1 MIYTK
6 NKIEK
11 AINDGDIVI
20 DPFEPKILAQTVT
33 T

>member
-20 DPFEPKILAQTVT
+20 DPFEPKNLGTNS
-33 T
+33 